1 MSEVIFERVLRGF
14 DPNAVVDRIRQL
26 ETERDNLANELSQ
39 ARVEFTELRMSM
51 VKQVEE
57 ASAEA
62 AIVLGYGRSEAGRI
76 REKAIKESDE
86 LLEEGKRN
94 AQAIELEAEA
104 ARQQAESLRDEAKL
118 AADGIRE
125 AAEAQAESIVDSAKK
140 RAENL
145 ETEAKATLDAAEKRS
160 EQLASE
166 LRVQKQELDR
176 HENEVRDQADAYS
189 LRVLREADAY
199 ARAAE
204 TRSRDREKQSE
215 EILDDAKRTANDIT
229 ARAVSS
235 ARKNLE
241 ESLRLVNLI
250 FSDVSGSLVEVTRIR
265 SVLSDQ
271 VERLSL
277 REASSQAITD
287 VVSPPVQALSDDE
300 ETEEGY
306 PL

>member
-1 MSEVIFERVLRGF
+1 
-14 DPNAVVDRIRQL
+14 
-26 ETERDNLANELSQ
+26 
-39 ARVEFTELRMSM
+39 
-51 VKQVEE
+51 
-57 ASAEA
+57 
-62 AIVLGYGRSEAGRI
+62 
-76 REKAIKESDE
+76 
-86 LLEEGKRN
+86 
-94 AQAIELEAEA
+94 
-104 ARQQAESLRDEAKL
+104 
-118 AADGIRE
+118 
-125 AAEAQAESIVDSAKK
+125 
-140 RAENL
+140 
-145 ETEAKATLDAAEKRS
+145 
-160 EQLASE
+160 
-166 LRVQKQELDR
+166 
-176 HENEVRDQADAYS
+176 
-189 LRVLREADAY
+189 
-199 ARAAE
+199 
-204 TRSRDREKQSE
+204 
-215 EILDDAKRTANDIT
+215 LDDAKRTANDIT